1 MFFGIFTALAALIA
15 DQISKFV
22 VDTKLVIDE
31 PVEICDYFNLIKVW
45 NTGISFSMFNNYGN
59 TGKIAL
65 IAFALAVVVFLL
77 HWMYKEEKKWKVFG
91 LGLIIG
97 GALGNVVDRIRA
109 GAVLDFLDFHY
120 KSMHW
125 PAFNL
130 ADTFICIGA
139 FLLIWLEIS
148 AKQNYNSYKRYKK

>member
-1 MFFGIFTALAALIA
+1 MFFGIFTAFLALIA

-31 PVEICDYFNLIKVW
+31 PVEVCDYFNLIKVW
-45 NTGISFSMFNNYGN
+45 NTGISFSMFNDYG
-59 TGKIAL
+59 TSGKIVL
-65 IAFALAVVVFLL
+65 IAFAIAVVLFLL
-77 HWMYKEEKKWKVFG
+77 HWMYKEENRLKIFS
-91 LGLIIG
+91 LALIIG

-120 KSMHW
+120 KTMHW

-148 AKQNYNSYKRYKK
+148 AKQNYKY